1 MYLVTYGGEFLHD
14 PLSDD
19 RRVSGGTLSGDANGA
34 PTLSLTVPPSNP
46 LRGKVAKRDL
56 ANPIEARFDGQLL
69 FRGFAEETRELMD
82 GSVEVDCKGD
92 LSLLSDTVV
101 RPYTTDPAGEGYIG
115 GAGYAALFRWLV
127 GRHNALS
134 GASGGPDESFSIRYP
149 QGSGTSLEAECA
161 KLDERGG
168 GQASSTSKPTT
179 LDEITDKIL
188 DPIGAH
194 LDLWHDGEER
204 CLALYADLPES
215 LVNGQAIELGANMTD
230 LTVEDS
236 SLDVRTAVV
245 PEGGTDADGNA
256 ITLSSLPDGPV
267 SGGFYKSGDAVYSAE
282 AVALYG
288 YREEAWSA
296 SDAAD
301 ANALLAAAIV
311 RLQDSMAPAQSVKV
325 GAMDLVFN
333 GGSPRHLLP
342 GQQVS
347 VISTA
352 HGLDLDLVVASC
364 DIDFDS
370 PGDTTYELG
379 TASTRITKTY
389 GSIIKDVSGAQSG
402 SSDADR
408 KAQAAQAQAAQ
419 ARAAAEAATA
429 VEVDVQGPS
438 SEEGSMGDSGE
449 EGAGPPTASDDAGAG
464 GGAEVFE
471 PAPGVRVVSA
481 RMARTGSVCQVALEL
496 EIEDTVQAGGA
507 LGRLAHHPAVETTM
521 QGIDA
526 TAGTDGAVTARS
538 AIEAGE
544 VAASAAYVKGD

>member
-56 ANPIEARFDGQLL
+56 ANPIEARFDSQLL

-115 GAGYAALFRWLV
+115 GAGYAALFSWLV
-127 GRHNALS
+127 GRHNALTEAA
-134 GASGGPDESFSIRYP
+134 GRPDAAFSVRYP
-149 QGSGTSLEAECA
+149 EGSGTDLAAEGA

-168 GQASSTSKPTT
+168 GSSSSTSKPTT

-188 DPIGAH
+188 DPLGAH
-194 LDLWHDGEER
+194 LDLWYDGDER

-215 LVNGQAIELGANMTD
+215 LVNGQTIEFGTSMTD
-230 LTVEDS
+230 LSIDDS
-236 SLDVRTAVV
+236 SLDARTAVV

-256 ITLSSLPDGPV
+256 VTLASLPDGPV
-267 SGGFYKSGDAVYSAE
+267 SEGFVKSGDAVYSVE
-282 AVALYG
+282 AVARYG
-288 YREEAWSA
+288 YREEAWSD

-311 RLQDSMAPAQSVKV
+311 HLQASMAPAQSVRV
-325 GAMDLVFN
+325 GAMDMAFS
-333 GGSPRHLLP
+333 GGGWRHLLP

-352 HGLDLDLVVASC
+352 HGLGLDLVVASC

-408 KAQAAQAQAAQ
+408 KAQAAQAAASQAKV
-419 ARAAAEAATA
+419 AAEAATA
-429 VEVDVQGPS
+429 VSVTEQAPSNAIVPAVDA
-438 SEEGSMGDSGE
+438 
-449 EGAGPPTASDDAGAG
+449 EGAAVFDPT
-464 GGAEVFE
+464 
-471 PAPGVRVVSA
+471 PGVEVVSA

-496 EIEDTVQAGGA
+496 SLAEAVPAGGE
-507 LGRLAHHPAVETTM
+507 LGRLAHPPAVETAF

-526 TAGTDGAVTARS
+526 SAGADGAVTARS